1 MQDIQYYKI
10 NEVLTHKYYQIP
22 QELFSNELYKDN
34 LNSDSKILYGFL
46 LDRLTLSQKHN
57 WVDKNGNIYL
67 IFTREEVKNKL
78 GLCEK
83 TVIKAFKQLS
93 AVNLILEKRQGQGK
107 PNLIYVGKIKHEPV
121 EKFIEEENMQLQNCT
136 NYSSKIVDDAV
147 LKLNNLQ
154 GINTNNINTD
164 IINTYSINPHNKDGF
179 ISLQEVK
186 EKSKLYEFENEDKYI
201 LEDVINK
208 LYYAD
213 NLKVGAVN
221 ISSSKILSKLELI
234 TKDNLIQ
241 LSNIIK
247 SSGNIKNLTNYLMIC
262 LYNNLGNTCI
272 KTTMNNTT
280 NKISNRFFSRDYSK
294 VDFDE
299 TFANLISRQTM
310 FT

>member
-1 MQDIQYYKI
+1 MQDVEYYKI

-22 QELFSNELYKDN
+22 QELFSNKLYKDT
-34 LNSDSKILYGFL
+34 LSSDSKILYGFL

-57 WVDKNGNIYL
+57 WYDEDGNIYL

-93 AVNLILEKRQGQGK
+93 SVNLILEKRQGQGK
-107 PNLIYVGKIKHEPV
+107 PNLIYVGKIRHEPI
-121 EKFIEEENMQLQNCT
+121 EKFIEEDNMQLQNCT
-136 NYSSKIVDDAV
+136 NYSSRIVDDAV
-147 LKLNNLQ
+147 LKLNNVQ
-154 GINTNNINTD
+154 GINTNKINTD
-164 IINTYSINPHNKDGF
+164 IINPYSINPNNKDIF

-186 EKSKLYEFENEDKYI
+186 EKSKLCEFEEDKYI

-208 LYYAD
+208 LYYAN

-221 ISSSKILSKLELI
+221 ISSSKILSKLKLI

-247 SSGNIKNLTNYLMIC
+247 SSGNIKNLINYLMIC

-280 NKISNRFFSRDYSK
+280 NKISNRFIGRDYSK
-294 VDFDE
+294 IDFDAA
-299 TFANLISRQTM
+299 FANMSSY
-310 FT
+310 

>member
-1 MQDIQYYKI
+1 MQDIEYYKI

-67 IFTREEVKNKL
+67 IFTREEVQEKL
-78 GLCEK
+78 NLSDK
-83 TVIKAFKQLS
+83 TVTKAFKQLTN
-93 AVNLILEKRQGQGK
+93 VGLVKEKRQGLGK
-107 PNLIYVGKIKHEPV
+107 PNLIYVGKMKYQEANNIQFQNRKNYDSGIGDITIV
-121 EKFIEEENMQLQNCT
+121 ESENLR
-136 NYSSKIVDDAV
+136 
-147 LKLNNLQ
+147 

-164 IINTYSINPHNKDGF
+164 IINTYSINPHNKTGF

-186 EKSKLYEFENEDKYI
+186 EKSKLYEFENEYKYI

-241 LSNIIK
+241 LLNIIK

-280 NKISNRFFSRDYSK
+280 NKISNRFFSRDYST

>member
-1 MQDIQYYKI
+1 MQDIEYYKI

-57 WVDKNGNIYL
+57 WVDKENRIYL
-67 IFTREEVKNKL
+67 IFTREEVQEKL
-78 GLCEK
+78 NLSNK
-83 TVIKAFKQLS
+83 TVTKAFKQLTN
-93 AVNLILEKRQGQGK
+93 VGLVKEKRQGLGK
-107 PNLIYVGKIKHEPV
+107 PNLIYVGKMKYQETDNIQFQNRKNYDSGIGDITIV
-121 EKFIEEENMQLQNCT
+121 ETENLR
-136 NYSSKIVDDAV
+136 
-147 LKLNNLQ
+147 
-154 GINTNNINTD
+154 GINTNNIKTD
-164 IINTYSINPHNKDGF
+164 NINTYSINPHNKDGF

-186 EKSKLYEFENEDKYI
+186 EKSRLYEFEENRYI
-201 LEDVINK
+201 LEDVINR

-241 LSNIIK
+241 LLNIIK
-247 SSGNIKNLTNYLMIC
+247 SSCNIKNLTNYLMIC
-262 LYNNLGNTCI
+262 LYNNLGNICI

-280 NKISNRFFSRDYSK
+280 NKISNRFIGRDYSK
-294 VDFDE
+294 IDFDA
-299 TFANLISRQTM
+299 TFANM
-310 FT
+310 FSC

>member
-1 MQDIQYYKI
+1 MQDIEYYKI

-67 IFTREEVKNKL
+67 IFTREEVQEKL
-78 GLCEK
+78 NLSDK
-83 TVIKAFKQLS
+83 TVTKAFKQLTN
-93 AVNLILEKRQGQGK
+93 VGLVKEKRQGLGK
-107 PNLIYVGKIKHEPV
+107 PNLIYVGKMKYQET
-121 EKFIEEENMQLQNCT
+121 NNLQLQNRK
-136 NYSSKIVDDAV
+136 NYDSGIGNITIVESE
-147 LKLNNLQ
+147 NLR

>member
-67 IFTREEVKNKL
+67 IFTREEVQEKL
-78 GLCEK
+78 NLSDK
-83 TVIKAFKQLS
+83 TVTKAFKQLTN
-93 AVNLILEKRQGQGK
+93 VGLVKEKRQGLGK
-107 PNLIYVGKIKHEPV
+107 PNLIYVGKMKYQET
-121 EKFIEEENMQLQNCT
+121 NNLQLQNRK
-136 NYSSKIVDDAV
+136 NYDSGIGNITIVESE
-147 LKLNNLQ
+147 NLR

-241 LSNIIK
+241 LLNIIK

>member
-1 MQDIQYYKI
+1 M
-10 NEVLTHKYYQIP
+10 
-22 QELFSNELYKDN
+22 
-34 LNSDSKILYGFL
+34 
-46 LDRLTLSQKHN
+46 
-57 WVDKNGNIYL
+57 
-67 IFTREEVKNKL
+67 
-78 GLCEK
+78 
-83 TVIKAFKQLS
+83 
-93 AVNLILEKRQGQGK
+93 
-107 PNLIYVGKIKHEPV
+107 
-121 EKFIEEENMQLQNCT
+121 
-136 NYSSKIVDDAV
+136 
-147 LKLNNLQ
+147 
-154 GINTNNINTD
+154 
-164 IINTYSINPHNKDGF
+164 
-179 ISLQEVK
+179 LQEVK

-241 LSNIIK
+241 LLNIIK
-247 SSGNIKNLTNYLMIC
+247 SSGNIKSLTNYLMIC

-280 NKISNRFFSRDYSK
+280 NKIFNRFFSRNYSK